1 MFVTFLELEEEAG
14 LLLELELELEPE
26 IDNLT
31 PETFLEEL
39 EEDLELLDLELP
51 ELLELLLFN
60 KPIERR
66 ASLIKE

>member
-14 LLLELELELEPE
+14 LLLELELEPE

-66 ASLIKE
+66 ASLI

>member
-14 LLLELELELEPE
+14 LLLELELEPE